1 MLNFKASIKIS
12 NLKKIIVMGSG
23 YGSNFEAIYQYFKEK
38 PLKILA
44 VISDNPNA
52 FILKRAENYNIKSI
66 CLNYKELGKER
77 YNEELLKI
85 LISFEPFDLIV
96 LAGYLR
102 ILPDFIVNRYFKK
115 IINIHPSL
123 LPAFKGLNA
132 IERAYKYGVKIT
144 GITIH
149 WVNEKVDE
157 GEIIEQACLRIEE
170 GESLESVERRIHEL
184 EHYYYPRVI
193 EKILGL
199 I

>member
-1 MLNFKASIKIS
+1 MLNFIASIKIS
-12 NLKKIIVMGSG
+12 ILKKIIVMGSG

-77 YNEELLKI
+77 YNEELFKI

-132 IERAYKYGVKIT
+132 IEKYKYGVKIT

-193 EKILGL
+193 EKILG

>member
-1 MLNFKASIKIS
+1 
-12 NLKKIIVMGSG
+12 MGSG

-38 PLKILA
+38 PLRILA

-66 CLNYKELGKER
+66 CINYKELGKEK
-77 YNEELLKI
+77 YNEELFKI

-102 ILPDFIVNRYFKK
+102 ILPEFIVNRYFRK
-115 IINIHPSL
+115 IINIPPSL

-149 WVNEKVDE
+149 WVNERVDE

-170 GESLESVERRIHEL
+170 GESLESLERRIHEL